1 MAMKR
6 LMIAAAVL
14 LMTSAPAGVF
24 AQIPEDALRLGTP
37 GIGVGARAIGMGGA
51 YTGVASDFSALY
63 WNPAGLAQAVHGEF
77 SVGLNYNN
85 IGNTSTYF
93 GTGEQYT
100 VNTTNL
106 NTLGLVYPIPVRQG
120 SAVIAFGF
128 DRQSSFASGLS
139 FNGFNPN
146 SSVIQTYARN
156 GDYEPVDLTG
166 NLAYELYLADTT
178 LSGRWNSPITG
189 RLTQLGKVL
198 ESGGLNNWSLGGA
211 IDIGKNL
218 SLGITL
224 TYLSGTY
231 RYDHT
236 YREEDRNGLYGT
248 LPLATYQTF
257 YSLALNDYIA
267 DDIAGWNAKFG
278 LMYRVPDLFRLGLT
292 VKTPTA
298 FNIQETFGTPVS
310 SPATAVLGSGGAT
323 ATTTFDPG
331 EGSNRYSIN
340 TPWVFGAG
348 ASLILRDLVLSVD
361 AEYTDWTQ
369 LEFAKAS
376 PDILA
381 NNEQIKQIL
390 VGTTTLRGGAEYD
403 IHQIGVRLRGGYM
416 YIPSPFRGDPTSFDQ
431 KYITAGL
438 GILLGESTM
447 VDVAYAHG
455 MWNTFVYSYTDPNA
469 VVAPPSANE
478 KLSTNN
484 FFLTLTHR
492 F

>member
-1 MAMKR
+1 MKR
-6 LMIAAAVL
+6 FMIVGAVL
-14 LMTSAPAGVF
+14 LMAAVPAGAF

-77 SVGLNYNN
+77 SLGLNYNS

-93 GTGEQYT
+93 GTRDQYT
-100 VNTTNL
+100 VNATNL
-106 NTLGLVYPIPVRQG
+106 NSLGLVYPIPVRRG

-128 DRQSSFASGLS
+128 DRQSSFAGGLS

-146 SSVIQTYARN
+146 SSIIQTYARN
-156 GDYEPVDLTG
+156 GDYEPLDLSG
-166 NLAYELYLADTT
+166 NLAYQLYLADTT
-178 LSGRWNSPITG
+178 ASGRWNSPVTG
-189 RLTQLGKVL
+189 RVTQLGKIL
-198 ESGGLNNWSLGGA
+198 ESGGLNNWSVGGA
-211 IDIGKNL
+211 IDIGKDL

-224 TYLSGTY
+224 TYLSGSY

-236 YREEDRNGLYGT
+236 YGEEDRNALYRNM
-248 LPLATYQTF
+248 PLSTYQTF
-257 YSLALNDYIA
+257 YSLALNDYID

-292 VKTPTA
+292 IKTPTA
-298 FNIQETFGTPVS
+298 FNIRETFGTPAS
-310 SPATAVLGSGGAT
+310 SSVAAVLGSGGAT

-331 EGSNRYSIN
+331 ESSNQYDIN

-348 ASLILRDLVLSVD
+348 ASLILRDLVLSGD

-369 LEFAKAS
+369 LEFAKAGT
-376 PDILA
+376 DILA
-381 NNEQIKQIL
+381 NNKRFKQIF

-403 IHQIGVRLRGGYM
+403 IHQIGVRLRAGYM

-438 GILLGESTM
+438 GLLLGESTM

-455 MWNTFVYSYTDPNA
+455 MWNTFVYGYTDPNG
-469 VVAPPSANE
+469 VVVSPSVEE

>member
-1 MAMKR
+1 MKR
-6 LMIAAAVL
+6 FMILAAAL
-14 LMTSAPAGVF
+14 CMTAGPAGVF

-77 SVGLNYNN
+77 SMGLNYNR
-85 IGNTSTYF
+85 IGNTGTYF

-100 VNTTNL
+100 VNATNL
-106 NTLGLVYPIPVRQG
+106 NTLGLVYPIPVQRG

-128 DRQSSFASGLS
+128 DRQSSFAGGLS

-146 SSVIQTYARN
+146 SSIIQTYARD
-156 GDYEPVDLTG
+156 GDYRPADPTT

-178 LSGRWNSPITG
+178 LTGGKWISPVTG
-189 RLTQLGKVL
+189 KLTQLGKIL
-198 ESGGLNNWSLGGA
+198 ESGGLNNWSVGGA
-211 IDIGKNL
+211 VDIGKNL
-218 SLGITL
+218 SAGITL
-224 TYLSGTY
+224 TYLSGSY

-236 YREEDRNGLYGT
+236 YREEDPNGRNIG
-248 LPLATYQTF
+248 LATYQTF

-278 LMYRVPDLFRLGLT
+278 LMYRVPDVFRLGIT
-292 VKTPTA
+292 IKTPTA
-298 FNIQETFGTPVS
+298 FNIHETFGTPAS
-310 SPATAVLGSGGAT
+310 SPAAAVLGTGGAIKT
-323 ATTTFDPG
+323 ATFDPG
-331 EGSNRYSIN
+331 EGSNQYDIN

-348 ASLILRDLVLSVD
+348 ASLILRDLVLSAD

-369 LEFAKAS
+369 LEFANAS
-376 PDILA
+376 GDVLA
-381 NNEQIKQIL
+381 NNQQIKQIF

-431 KYITAGL
+431 KFITAGL

-455 MWNTFVYSYTDPNA
+455 MWNTFVYSYTDPNG
-469 VVAPPSANE
+469 VVAPPSVTE
-478 KLSTNN
+478 KLSTDN

>member
-1 MAMKR
+1 M
-6 LMIAAAVL
+6 
-14 LMTSAPAGVF
+14 
-24 AQIPEDALRLGTP
+24 
-37 GIGVGARAIGMGGA
+37 
-51 YTGVASDFSALY
+51 
-63 WNPAGLAQAVHGEF
+63 
-77 SVGLNYNN
+77 
-85 IGNTSTYF
+85 
-93 GTGEQYT
+93 
-100 VNTTNL
+100 
-106 NTLGLVYPIPVRQG
+106 
-120 SAVIAFGF
+120 
-128 DRQSSFASGLS
+128 
-139 FNGFNPN
+139 
-146 SSVIQTYARN
+146 
-156 GDYEPVDLTG
+156 
-166 NLAYELYLADTT
+166 
-178 LSGRWNSPITG
+178 
-189 RLTQLGKVL
+189 
-198 ESGGLNNWSLGGA
+198 
-211 IDIGKNL
+211 
-218 SLGITL
+218 
-224 TYLSGTY
+224 
-231 RYDHT
+231 
-236 YREEDRNGLYGT
+236 
-248 LPLATYQTF
+248 PLAAYQTF

-469 VVAPPSANE
+469 VVAPPSAN
-478 KLSTNN
+478 
-484 FFLTLTHR
+484 
-492 F
+492 

>member
-1 MAMKR
+1 MKR
-6 LMIAAAVL
+6 LMTVAVVCVLTAA
-14 LMTSAPAGVF
+14 PGVF

-63 WNPAGLAQAVHGEF
+63 WNPAGLAQAMHGEF

-93 GTGEQYT
+93 GSGDQYN
-100 VNTTNL
+100 VNATNL
-106 NTLGLVYPIPVRQG
+106 NTLGLVYPIPVRRG

-139 FNGFNPN
+139 FTGFNPN

-156 GDYEPVDLTG
+156 GDYEPVDLSG
-166 NLAYELYLADTT
+166 NLAYQLFLADTT
-178 LSGRWNSPITG
+178 LSGRWNSPING
-189 RLTQLGKVL
+189 RLTQLGTIL
-198 ESGGLNNWSLGGA
+198 ETGGLNNWSLGGA
-211 IDIGKNL
+211 IDIGKDL

-224 TYLSGTY
+224 TYMSGTY

-236 YREEDRNGLYGT
+236 YKEQDKNGFYRNM
-248 LPLATYQTF
+248 PLATYQAF
-257 YSLALNDYIA
+257 YSLSLNDYID

-292 VKTPTA
+292 IKTPTA
-298 FNIQETFGTPVS
+298 FNIRETFGTPPMS
-310 SPATAVLGSGGAT
+310 SAAAVLGSGGAT
-323 ATTTFDPG
+323 ATTTFNPG
-331 EGSNRYSIN
+331 ESSSQYDVN

-348 ASLILRDLVLSVD
+348 ASVTLRDLVLSGD

-376 PDILA
+376 TDLLA
-381 NNEQIKQIL
+381 TNEQFKRIFI
-390 VGTTTLRGGAEYD
+390 GTTTLRAGAEYD
-403 IHQIGVRLRGGYM
+403 LHQAGIRLRGGYM

-431 KYITAGL
+431 KYVTAGL
-438 GILLGESTM
+438 GLLLGGSTM
-447 VDVAYAHG
+447 VDFAYAHG
-455 MWNTFVYSYTDPNA
+455 MWNTFVYSYTDPNGA
-469 VVAPPSANE
+469 VAPPPVNE
-478 KLSTNN
+478 KISTNN
-484 FFLTLTHR
+484 FFITLTHR

>member
-1 MAMKR
+1 MKR
-6 LMIAAAVL
+6 FIVVAAMVL
-14 LMTSAPAGVF
+14 VTAGQSGVF

-63 WNPAGLAQAVHGEF
+63 WNPAGLAQSVHGEF

-85 IGNTSTYF
+85 IGNTSTYY

-100 VNTTNL
+100 VNATNL
-106 NTLGLVYPIPVRQG
+106 NTLGLVYPLPVRQG

-128 DRQSSFASGLS
+128 DRQSSFAGGLS

-146 SSVIQTYARN
+146 SSIIQTYARN
-156 GDYEPVDLTG
+156 GDFEPADISG
-166 NLAYELYLADTT
+166 NLAYQLYLADTT

-189 RLTQLGKVL
+189 RITQIGKIL
-198 ESGGLNNWSLGGA
+198 ESGGLNNWSIGGA
-211 IDIGKNL
+211 VDIGKNL
-218 SLGITL
+218 SLGVTL
-224 TYLSGTY
+224 TYLSGSY

-236 YREEDRNGLYGT
+236 YSEKDHLGIYSN
-248 LPLATYQTF
+248 LPLVNYQTF
-257 YSLALNDYIA
+257 YSLSTNDYIA
-267 DDIAGWNAKFG
+267 DNIAGWNAKFG
-278 LMYRVPDLFRLGLT
+278 LMYRVPDHFRIGLT
-292 VKTPTA
+292 AKTPTA
-298 FNIQETFGTPVS
+298 FNIQESFGTPVS
-310 SPATAVLGSGGAT
+310 RPATASVGAAGGI

-331 EGSNRYSIN
+331 EGSNEYNIN

-348 ASLILRDLVLSVD
+348 ASLILRDLVLSAD

-369 LEFAKAS
+369 LEFAKAG
-376 PDILA
+376 PDVIA
-381 NNEQIKQIL
+381 NNDQIKQIFI
-390 VGTTTLRGGAEYD
+390 GTTTLRGGAEYD
-403 IHQIGVRLRGGYM
+403 IHQIGIRLRAGYM

-431 KYITAGL
+431 KYITGGL
-438 GILLGESTM
+438 GIALGESSM
-447 VDVAYAHG
+447 IDIAYAHG
-455 MWNTFVYSYTDPNA
+455 VWNTFVYSYTDPNG
-469 VVAPPSANE
+469 VITSPSVNE

>member
-1 MAMKR
+1 MKR
-6 LMIAAAVL
+6 FIVVAAMVL
-14 LMTSAPAGVF
+14 VTAGQSGVF

-63 WNPAGLAQAVHGEF
+63 WNPAGLAQSVHGEF

-85 IGNTSTYF
+85 IGNSSTYY
-93 GTGEQYT
+93 GTDEKYS
-100 VNTTNL
+100 VNATNL
-106 NTLGLVYPIPVRQG
+106 NTLGLVYPLAVRQG

-128 DRQSSFASGLS
+128 DRQSSFAGGLS

-146 SSVIQTYARN
+146 SSIIQTYARN
-156 GDYEPVDLTG
+156 GNFEPADISG
-166 NLAYELYLADTT
+166 NLAYQLFLADTT

-189 RLTQLGKVL
+189 RVTQLGKIL

-218 SLGITL
+218 SLGVTL

-236 YREEDRNGLYGT
+236 YSEQDNRGIYANM
-248 LPLATYQTF
+248 PLVNYQSF
-257 YSLALNDYIA
+257 YSLSMNDYIA

-278 LMYRVPDLFRLGLT
+278 LMYRIPDHFRIGLT

-298 FNIQETFGTPVS
+298 FNIHETFGTPVS
-310 SPATAVLGSGGAT
+310 SPATATVGTAGGI
-323 ATTTFDPG
+323 TTTSFDPG
-331 EGSNRYSIN
+331 EGSNEYNIN

-348 ASLILRDLVLSVD
+348 ASLILRDLVLSAD

-376 PDILA
+376 PDVIA
-381 NNEQIKQIL
+381 NNDQIKQIFI
-390 VGTTTLRGGAEYD
+390 GTTTLRGGAEYD
-403 IHQIGVRLRGGYM
+403 IHQIGIRLRAGYM

-431 KYITAGL
+431 KYITGGL
-438 GILLGESTM
+438 GIVLGESSM
-447 VDVAYAHG
+447 IDVAYAHG
-455 MWNTFVYSYTDPNA
+455 MWNTFVYSYTDPNG
-469 VVAPPSANE
+469 VITSPSVNE